1 MVSLKIRLRNLLFGP
16 LKWPTFFLTKRMWK
30 ENLKIALIFTLYIE
44 KKYQTADRMVN
55 FLFKDFRKSLSD
67 DLTPLETSL
76 EMQRHFWERYLSNHY
91 SPRAVVRLAGTY
103 ERLGYLNAAHHLLYL
118 SFRTETVDRS
128 ILKYFAMFCLRYKLL
143 SDAQCLSKYLN
154 TEDQEKH
161 QIDKY
166 LSQISQ
172 SERSLLID
180 NGKYPYEENKI
191 QNPNRLTNYCEL
203 ISEFF
208 DQLITR
214 DNPNSSEY
222 PHIVSI
228 TFQDIT
234 HDNRVKKIAAHSA
247 TRGYR
252 STLICSSEKNKE
264 ERGHIGT
271 AAVLKFPIKSD
282 LQNMVRTKI
291 HEHQIYKYLVDARN
305 LNRQVLRIRKSECYA
320 FSETQQNLLARF
332 KVLESLVRIQF
343 FTTLLLITKIVNIT
357 WGVFSNF
364 LKSQDKKTYQHFQ
377 NDHLDFQEAFGPQI
391 ERLKPDLI
399 HVNDFHLIGIGVT
412 AARNLKRNG
421 IHTKVIYDAHELV
434 EGIEHRYSPLW
445 KSEVAHFIDSVDG
458 VVCISELQAEVM
470 KEIYKLDTLP
480 SVVANAPQV
489 TLVDNTGPTIRDD
502 LGIEGKIL
510 TYHGWASESRGVETI
525 VRSLEFLPSNF
536 HLALMVMGRDD
547 FLASL
552 QKIESKI
559 RKEAGL
565 QFPRL
570 HFLPYVT
577 PDRLPHYLSTSDMSI
592 ISLLPIGNGDR
603 SNHHI
608 AMPNKL
614 YESVQAKVPVITSD
628 MPALSVFVNEH
639 KIGSVY
645 KAGSSSGLAEAVLGY
660 LGSELDKEQ
669 IFNDGLL
676 QLCSW
681 EYQIEQLFNLYEETL
696 GDHVHPKEP
705 MTSIDLK
712 FIPFENFTLRER

>member
-1 MVSLKIRLRNLLFGP
+1 
-16 LKWPTFFLTKRMWK
+16 
-30 ENLKIALIFTLYIE
+30 
-44 KKYQTADRMVN
+44 
-55 FLFKDFRKSLSD
+55 
-67 DLTPLETSL
+67 
-76 EMQRHFWERYLSNHY
+76 
-91 SPRAVVRLAGTY
+91 
-103 ERLGYLNAAHHLLYL
+103 
-118 SFRTETVDRS
+118 
-128 ILKYFAMFCLRYKLL
+128 LKYFAMFCLRYKLL

-434 EGIEHRYSPLW
+434 EGIEHRYSALW
-445 KSEVAHFIDSVDG
+445 KSEVAHFIGHVDA
-458 VVCISELQAEVM
+458 VVCVSELQAKAM
-470 KEIYKLDTLP
+470 KTIYELEHLP
-480 SVVANAPQV
+480 TVVANAPCV
-489 TLVDNTGPTIRDD
+489 AGATSSGSTIKEDLNVD
-502 LGIEGKIL
+502 GILL
-510 TYHGWASESRGVETI
+510 TYHGWANESRGVTTM
-525 VRSLEFLPSNF
+525 VKALEFLPSDF
-536 HLALMVMGRDD
+536 HLVLMVMGVDSY
-547 FLASL
+547 LESL
-552 QKIESKI
+552 KDIELGI
-559 RKEAGL
+559 RKRL
-565 QFPRL
+565 NLKSKRL
-570 HFLPYVT
+570 HFLPYVE
-577 PDRLPHYLSTSDMSI
+577 PNRLSHYLSSSDATLI
-592 ISLLPIGNGDR
+592 GLLPIGGVQQ

-628 MPALSVFVNEH
+628 MPALSAFVNEH
-639 KIGSVY
+639 KIGTVY
-645 KAGSSSGLAEAVLGY
+645 EAGSSTGLAEAVLEQV
-660 LGSELDKEQ
+660 GSEFDTEQ
-669 IFNDGLL
+669 IFTDELLGLS
-676 QLCSW
+676 SW
-681 EYQIEQLFNLYEETL
+681 EYQIQQLFNLYEETL
-696 GDHVHPKEP
+696 DDLIHPKNP
-705 MTSIDLK
+705 ITKVDLE
-712 FIPFENFTLRER
+712 FIAFENFVLSEKSMLS